1 MTTRIGF
8 PGLGIEMFEMN
19 RTAFTVFGVDIQWYG
34 ILLSTGIVLAFLLFY
49 RLGTKQ
55 EHIKADDIYN
65 VTLFTVPVAIIGAR
79 FVYVITN
86 WDSYKDKGFLNMI
99 NIRGGGIAIYGA
111 IIFGLLTVIVYN
123 RVKKVGTLSML
134 DALAPAVM
142 LGQTIGR
149 WGNFVNGEAYGWSEG
164 VEKLPWRMQLD
175 HTVLIQVNATEVR
188 STGSF
193 FAHPTFLYE
202 SLWNLVG
209 LCIILFV
216 FYRRKKFNGQIFLA
230 YMGWYGLG
238 RGFIEMLRTDSL
250 YITGTSV
257 KFSVFTGF
265 LCLAAA
271 IVMWVVLSRRARA
284 QRESVTEY
292 KSEFAAAAI
301 AVSRESDALDDSVFD
316 TDTNTEEADNT
327 AGDNSSEKEA
337 DDGGN
342 TEGGQ

>member
-86 WDSYKDKGFLNMI
+86 WDSYKGKGFLNMI

-149 WGNFVNGEAYGWSEG
+149 WGNFVNGEAYGSKSSRGECSSTT
-164 VEKLPWRMQLD
+164 PYSF
-175 HTVLIQVNATEVR
+175 R
-188 STGSF
+188 STQRKYAPPAASLHTRHSFMNRCGTLSGFASYSLCFTAERSSTGRYSLHIWAGTGSAGALSKCSAPIHF
-193 FAHPTFLYE
+193 TSPAHP
-202 SLWNLVG
+202 
-209 LCIILFV
+209 
-216 FYRRKKFNGQIFLA
+216 
-230 YMGWYGLG
+230 
-238 RGFIEMLRTDSL
+238 
-250 YITGTSV
+250 
-257 KFSVFTGF
+257 
-265 LCLAAA
+265 
-271 IVMWVVLSRRARA
+271 
-284 QRESVTEY
+284 
-292 KSEFAAAAI
+292 
-301 AVSRESDALDDSVFD
+301 
-316 TDTNTEEADNT
+316 
-327 AGDNSSEKEA
+327 
-337 DDGGN
+337 
-342 TEGGQ
+342 

>member
-34 ILLSTGIVLAFLLFY
+34 ILLSTGIVLAFLMFY
-49 RLGTKQ
+49 RLGTRH

-65 VTLFTVPVAIIGAR
+65 VTLFTIPIAIIGAR

-111 IIFGLLTVIVYN
+111 IIFGLLTVIFYN

-142 LGQTIGR
+142 LGQIIGR

-164 VEKLPWRMQLD
+164 VENLPWRMQLD
-175 HTVLIQVNATEVR
+175 HTVLIQINATETS
-188 STGSF
+188 STGSC

-216 FYRRKKFNGQIFLA
+216 LYRRKKFNGQIFLA

-265 LCLAAA
+265 LFFAAA
-271 IVMWVVLSRRARA
+271 IVLWIVLSRRARA
-284 QRESVTEY
+284 QKESVAEY
-292 KSEFAAAAI
+292 KAKFAAAAI
-301 AVSRESDALDDSVFD
+301 AVSHESDALDDSVFD
-316 TDTNTEEADNT
+316 TDANTEADNDNT
-327 AGDNSSEKEA
+327 ADGSTAEEANGGDSTEDKE
-337 DDGGN
+337 
-342 TEGGQ
+342 